1 MKKQT
6 IIVLANAGIQSIT
19 NHTLDASQAYKV
31 VKFRKAFSAALDVIS
46 EDEKGLL
53 KEAGIEDAPSFNKE
67 LDELRKA
74 NRTPEQ
80 EDKYKE
86 MTEKVKRYNELHAE
100 MFQEEVTLDCKAL
113 PYEEWHKLQVENS
126 EKEMNG
132 KKVDLLPAYVEDA
145 LEGVLWAAPEE

>member
-6 IIVLANAGIQSIT
+6 IIMLANAGVQSIT

-31 VKFRKAFSAALDVIS
+31 VKFRKELVAALEALS
-46 EDEKGLL
+46 KDEEALRKD
-53 KEAGIEDAPSFNKE
+53 AGIEDPQAFDKE
-67 LDELRKA
+67 LQELRESKS
-74 NRTPEQ
+74 NPKRLE
-80 EDKYKE
+80 E
-86 MTEKVKRYNELHAE
+86 MEGILKRFIELRAE
-100 MFQEEVTLDCKAL
+100 LLNEEVTLDCKTM

-145 LEGVLWAAPEE
+145 LEGVLWVAPEE